1 MNEAASTF
9 MTAAEIEPEVDVPLT
24 DESIYE
30 RLVAAILDQRL
41 PPGTKLVSDRLA
53 QAFGVS
59 RTRIHPV
66 LVRLANERIV
76 TFTPRRGA
84 AVAQPTVEE
93 AREVF
98 EVRRMIEPRLVA
110 LFISNASG
118 EALHSL
124 ADCIAREEAAHTAGD
139 TARAVRLTGEF
150 HLRIAEGSGHQ
161 TLGRVLRELVFR
173 TSLIIMRYGTDPGSP
188 TLGSA
193 ICACNEH
200 RRLLDAIRLG
210 DSVEAARFMREHL
223 EQIEAQLRFS
233 QRPSGPPDLSRL
245 FGPMG

>member
-1 MNEAASTF
+1 MNTVTSESPAEAEADT
-9 MTAAEIEPEVDVPLT
+9 PLT
-24 DESIYE
+24 DEAIYE

-84 AVAQPTVEE
+84 SVAQPTVEE

-110 LFISNASG
+110 LFIAAASA
-118 EALHSL
+118 EAIQSL
-124 ADCIAREEAAHTAGD
+124 ADCIRDEEAAHTAGD
-139 TARAVRLTGEF
+139 TVRAVRLTGEF
-150 HLRIAEGSGHQ
+150 HLLIAEGSGHQ

-173 TSLIIMRYGTDPGSP
+173 TSLIIMRYGTDSGSVAP
-188 TLGSA
+188 ATPA
-193 ICACNEH
+193 CACTEH

-210 DSVEAARFMREHL
+210 DKTEAARFMREHL
-223 EQIEAQLRFS
+223 EQIESQLRFT
-233 QRPSGPPDLSRL
+233 QRPAGPPDLSRL

>member
-1 MNEAASTF
+1 MSAAVEAEAPVAVS
-9 MTAAEIEPEVDVPLT
+9 
-24 DESIYE
+24 DEAIYD

-84 AVAQPTVEE
+84 SVAQPTVQE

-110 LFISNASG
+110 LFIAAAPAG
-118 EALHSL
+118 ALQGL
-124 ADCIAREEAAHTAGD
+124 ADCIAQEEAAHAAGD
-139 TARAVRLTGEF
+139 VCRAVRLSGEF
-150 HLRIAEGSGHQ
+150 HLLIAEGSAHQ

-173 TSLIIMRYGTDPGSP
+173 TSLVIMRYGTEIGVLPRA
-188 TLGSA
+188 GSA
-193 ICACNEH
+193 CGCSEH
-200 RRLLDAIRLG
+200 RRLLDAMRLG
-210 DSVEAARFMREHL
+210 DANEAARLMREHL
-223 EQIEAQLRFS
+223 QEIESQLRFT
-233 QRPSGPPDLSRL
+233 QRPAGAPDLTRL
-245 FGPMG
+245 FGRASAAPVASAP

>member
-1 MNEAASTF
+1 MSAQLEAEAPVS
-9 MTAAEIEPEVDVPLT
+9 
-24 DESIYE
+24 DESIYD

-84 AVAQPTVEE
+84 SVAQPTVQE

-98 EVRRMIEPRLVA
+98 EVRRMIEPRLLA
-110 LFISNASG
+110 LFIADASG
-118 EALHSL
+118 DALQRL
-124 ADCIAREEAAHTAGD
+124 ADCIAQEEAAHAAGD
-139 TARAVRLTGEF
+139 ACRAVRLSGEF
-150 HLRIAEGSGHQ
+150 HLLIAEGSGHQ

-173 TSLIIMRYGTDPGSP
+173 TSLVIMRYRADAAGLPASDPGCGCS
-188 TLGSA
+188 
-193 ICACNEH
+193 EH
-200 RRLLDAIRLG
+200 RALLDAIRLG
-210 DSVEAARFMREHL
+210 DAREAGRRMQAHL
-223 EQIEAQLRFS
+223 ERIESQLRFT
-233 QRPSGPPDLSRL
+233 QRPPGPPDLSRL
-245 FGPMG
+245 FGPR

>member
-1 MNEAASTF
+1 MNSATASAAV
-9 MTAAEIEPEVDVPLT
+9 EEPHLS
-24 DESIYE
+24 DETIYE

-84 AVAQPTVEE
+84 SVAQPSVEE

-110 LFISNASG
+110 LFIANASG
-118 EALHSL
+118 AAVQGL
-124 ADCIAREEAAHTAGD
+124 ADCIAQEEAAHAAGD
-139 TARAVRLTGEF
+139 TVRAVRLTGEF
-150 HLRIAEGSGHQ
+150 HLLIAEGSGHQ

-173 TSLIIMRYGTDPGSP
+173 TSLIIMRYGTGGALQAGSP
-188 TLGSA
+188 A
-193 ICACNEH
+193 CACLDH

-210 DSVEAARFMREHL
+210 DANEAARFMREHL
-223 EQIEAQLRFS
+223 EQIESQLHFT
-233 QRPSGPPDLSRL
+233 QRPAGPPDLASL
-245 FGPMG
+245 FGRVTTTS

>member
-1 MNEAASTF
+1 
-9 MTAAEIEPEVDVPLT
+9 MTTAEIESETDVPPT

-30 RLVAAILDQRL
+30 RLVTAILDQRL

-84 AVAQPTVEE
+84 SVAQPTVEE
-93 AREVF
+93 AHEVF
-98 EVRRMIEPRLVA
+98 EVRRMIEPRLVT
-110 LFISNASG
+110 LFIANASG
-118 EALHSL
+118 DAIQSL
-124 ADCIAREEAAHTAGD
+124 TDCIAREEAAHSAGD

-150 HLRIAEGSGHQ
+150 HLRIAEGSGHR
-161 TLGRVLRELVFR
+161 TLGRVLRAMVFR
-173 TSLIIMRYGTDPGSP
+173 TSLIIMRYGTDSGDAKQGGP
-188 TLGSA
+188 

-210 DSVEAARFMREHL
+210 DSTEAARFMREHL
-223 EQIEAQLRFS
+223 EQIEAQLRFTR
-233 QRPSGPPDLSRL
+233 RPSGPPDLSRL
-245 FGPMG
+245 FGRIG

>member
-1 MNEAASTF
+1 MR
-9 MTAAEIEPEVDVPLT
+9 TATAPVDDSETPVS
-24 DESIYE
+24 DETIYE

-110 LFISNASG
+110 LFIEAASS
-118 EALHSL
+118 EALQSL
-124 ADCIAREEAAHTAGD
+124 ADCIADEEAAHAAGD
-139 TARAVRLTGEF
+139 TVRAVRLTGEF

-161 TLGRVLRELVFR
+161 TLGRILRELVFR
-173 TSLIIMRYGTDPGSP
+173 TSLIIMRYGTEPGSRP
-188 TLGSA
+188 QPGPA
-193 ICACNEH
+193 CACQEH

-210 DSVEAARFMREHL
+210 DATEAARFMREHL
-223 EQIEAQLRFS
+223 EQIESQLRFG
-233 QRPSGPPDLSRL
+233 QRPAGPPDLASL
-245 FGPMG
+245 FGPAPTA

>member
-1 MNEAASTF
+1 MTPA
-9 MTAAEIEPEVDVPLT
+9 TAAETEPTVS
-24 DESIYE
+24 DETIYE

-84 AVAQPTVEE
+84 SVAQPTVQE

-98 EVRRMIEPRLVA
+98 EVRGMIEPRLVA
-110 LFISNASG
+110 LYIANASG
-118 EALHSL
+118 EALQGL
-124 ADCIAREEAAHTAGD
+124 ADCIAQEEAAHAAGE
-139 TARAVRLTGEF
+139 TPRAVRLSGEF
-150 HLRIAEGSGHQ
+150 HLLIAEGSGHQ

-173 TSLIIMRYGTDPGSP
+173 TSLIIMRYGADTGTAQNGPGC
-188 TLGSA
+188 G
-193 ICACNEH
+193 CNEH
-200 RRLLDAIRLG
+200 RKLLDAIRLG
-210 DSVEAARFMREHL
+210 DAKEAARIMREHL
-223 EQIEAQLRFS
+223 ELIESQLRFTE
-233 QRPSGPPDLSRL
+233 RPEGPPDLSSL
-245 FGPMG
+245 FGKVAAG

>member
-1 MNEAASTF
+1 
-9 MTAAEIEPEVDVPLT
+9 MTTAEIEPETDFPLT

-110 LFISNASG
+110 LFIANASG
-118 EALHSL
+118 EAIQSL
-124 ADCIAREEAAHTAGD
+124 ADCIASEEAAHTAGD

-173 TSLIIMRYGTDPGSP
+173 TSLIIMRYGTDTGAVSQGSP
-188 TLGSA
+188 

-210 DSVEAARFMREHL
+210 DSTEAARFMREHL
-223 EQIEAQLRFS
+223 AQIEAQLRFTR
-233 QRPSGPPDLSRL
+233 RPSGPPDLSRL

>member
-1 MNEAASTF
+1 MNTAS
-9 MTAAEIEPEVDVPLT
+9 AVLADPEPPVS
-24 DESIYE
+24 DETIYE

-110 LFISNASG
+110 LFIANASG
-118 EALHSL
+118 AALQSL
-124 ADCIAREEAAHTAGD
+124 ADCIAQEEAAHAVGD
-139 TARAVRLTGEF
+139 TVRAVRLTGEF
-150 HLRIAEGSGHQ
+150 HLLIAEGSGHQ

-173 TSLIIMRYGTDPGSP
+173 TSLIIMRYGTDAGGPPQGSP
-188 TLGSA
+188 A
-193 ICACNEH
+193 CACNEH

-210 DSVEAARFMREHL
+210 DSTEAARFMREHL
-223 EQIEAQLRFS
+223 EQIESQLRFT
-233 QRPSGPPDLSRL
+233 QRPAGPPDLASL
-245 FGPMG
+245 FGRVAGA

>member
-1 MNEAASTF
+1 MNA
-9 MTAAEIEPEVDVPLT
+9 TADIEVDAPVS
-24 DESIYE
+24 DETIYE

-84 AVAQPTVEE
+84 SVAQPTVEE

-98 EVRRMIEPRLVA
+98 EVRRMIEPHLVA
-110 LFISNASG
+110 LFIANASG
-118 EALHSL
+118 EALRAL
-124 ADCIAREEAAHTAGD
+124 ADCISQEEAAHAAGD
-139 TARAVRLTGEF
+139 ACRAVRLSGEF
-150 HLRIAEGSGHQ
+150 HLLIAEGSGHQ

-173 TSLIIMRYGTDPGSP
+173 TSLVIMRYGTDAGAAPLAGP
-188 TLGSA
+188 ACG
-193 ICACNEH
+193 CNEH

-210 DSVEAARFMREHL
+210 ASAEAERFMREHL
-223 EQIEAQLRFS
+223 QQIESQLRFT
-233 QRPSGPPDLSRL
+233 QGPAGPPDLSRL
-245 FGPMG
+245 FGPR